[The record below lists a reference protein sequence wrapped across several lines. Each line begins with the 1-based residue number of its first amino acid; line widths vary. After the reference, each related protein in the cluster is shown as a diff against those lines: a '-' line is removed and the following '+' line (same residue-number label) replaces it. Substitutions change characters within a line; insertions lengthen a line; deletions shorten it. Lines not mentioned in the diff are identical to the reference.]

1 LRWHTVSPELL
12 SWRELDGE
20 LAVRNAVSGN
30 THLLDPLGGEVLR
43 LLLHRNEPMTADE
56 IARHLAR
63 DDDLDDTMAELERL
77 GLIRR
82 VA

>member
-1 LRWHTVSPELL
+1 MRWHTVSPDFL

-20 LAVRNAVSGN
+20 LAVRNAATGN

-43 LLLHRNEPMTADE
+43 LLLRKNAPMTAAE

-63 DDDLDDTMAELERL
+63 DADLGDTMAELERL
-77 GLIRR
+77 GLIQR